1 MIYIYHNNTFAEKH
15 VTACLAGSD
24 CVLFLVPTFGE
35 TARLVHSDVSGALD
49 MVGFSWATGQADICT
64 AEACEFF
71 LEGMFLH
78 AWLRCPFLTFGAG
91 HNCMQRRAQHMYYIS
106 DVLCKYRRGA
116 REINEIDG
124 CHQRKRL
131 SKKLHGSFRKSV
143 PSAEAMPRDLV
154 PSSRSATVSARTM

>member
-1 MIYIYHNNTFAEKH
+1 MRVFLRRN
-15 VTACLAGSD
+15 VPPCL
-24 CVLFLVPTFGE
+24 VE
-35 TARLVHSDVSGALD
+35 VSLPD
-49 MVGFSWATGQADICT
+49 IRRWAQ
-64 AEACEFF
+64 
-71 LEGMFLH
+71 LH
-78 AWLRCPFLTFGAG
+78 AKESTAYVL
-91 HNCMQRRAQHMYYIS
+91 S